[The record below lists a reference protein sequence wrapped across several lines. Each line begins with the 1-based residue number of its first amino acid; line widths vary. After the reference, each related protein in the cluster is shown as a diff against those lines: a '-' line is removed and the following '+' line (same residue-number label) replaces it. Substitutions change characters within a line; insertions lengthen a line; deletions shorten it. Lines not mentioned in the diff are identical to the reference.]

1 MNHGLLLWLCLS
13 VVVHTMAD
21 NEDSVVMNVGLEVK
35 PLIISSHATTLAT
48 CVVCTPDPPAE
59 VSWDVLSLGAM
70 VTSSEVTAN
79 SNDNGTITVT
89 NHLRGVPSSE
99 VNQKKVQC
107 LVRHPTLGR
116 DKVIIYIIDI
126 HYPPQSV
133 KITQKDDGYQCAAD
147 ANPKPVYTW
156 SREGHPLPS
165 GVRAEGNRLYLD
177 FIPELNGLYTCK
189 ASNSYGT
196 AEGHHTLYAV
206 TGASGRPLSVII
218 IISVIFGAILI
229 IMLRKCIISRNQQET
244 LKVVAKKLLQ

>member
-1 MNHGLLLWLCLS
+1 
-13 VVVHTMAD
+13 
-21 NEDSVVMNVGLEVK
+21 
-35 PLIISSHATTLAT
+35 
-48 CVVCTPDPPAE
+48 
-59 VSWDVLSLGAM
+59 M

-116 DKVIIYIIDI
+116 DKVIIYTIDI

-133 KITQKDDGYQCAAD
+133 KITQKDDGYQCTAD

-196 AEGHHTLYAV
+196 AEGHNTLYAV
-206 TGASGRPLSVII
+206 TESGTLLSQIMVIIMTTVGVGSWTPIFTLVIGVVII
-218 IISVIFGAILI
+218 ILFIWQ
-229 IMLRKCIISRNQQET
+229 R
-244 LKVVAKKLLQ
+244 

>member
-1 MNHGLLLWLCLS
+1 
-13 VVVHTMAD
+13 
-21 NEDSVVMNVGLEVK
+21 MNVGLEVK

-116 DKVIIYIIDI
+116 DKVIYIIDI

-206 TGASGRPLSVII
+206 TESVTPLSQIMVII
-218 IISVIFGAILI
+218 VTTVGDIVIFV
-229 IMLRKCIISRNQQET
+229 T
-244 LKVVAKKLLQ
+244 LFRLC

>member
-1 MNHGLLLWLCLS
+1 MDLGFWLCLL
-13 VVVHTMAD
+13 VVVRTSTGAYEGD
-21 NEDSVVMNVGLEVK
+21 GVGVQEGSNV
-35 PLIISSHATTLAT
+35 
-48 CVVCTPDPPAE
+48 
-59 VSWDVLSLGAM
+59 
-70 VTSSEVTAN
+70 
-79 SNDNGTITVT
+79 
-89 NHLRGVPSSE
+89 
-99 VNQKKVQC
+99 
-107 LVRHPTLGR
+107 
-116 DKVIIYIIDI
+116 I

-133 KITQKDDGYQCAAD
+133 KITQMDDGYQCSAD
-147 ANPKPVYTW
+147 ANPKPDYTW
-156 SREGHPLPS
+156 AREGHPLPS